1 MLLIFGGTTEGKQVI
16 QLMHE
21 LNQCYHYSTKT
32 KVDYTTD
39 GLGIY
44 RYGALDTVGLSAYIQ
59 QHHITQIIDAAHPF
73 ATTLHQTIADVSQS
87 LSIPVYRLERRHS
100 NRQEHPLIHYVDSY
114 ANALKLL
121 LEQFKEKK
129 LLALSGVQSIPR
141 LHTYW
146 KVYPTIFRIL
156 NRPSSI
162 AIAEKHQFPMEQLIL
177 AYPNKELE
185 KEIAI
190 YRKHQI
196 EVILTKE
203 SGNSGY
209 LTTKIDAALALD
221 IPILILK
228 KPTTP
233 TSFQV
238 ADNLELLKV
247 QLLQ

>member
-1 MLLIFGGTTEGKQVI
+1 MLLIFGGTTEGKQAI
-16 QLMHE
+16 QLMNE
-21 LNQCYHYSTKT
+21 LNQSYHYSTKT

-44 RYGALDTVGLSAYIQ
+44 RYGALDAVGLSTYIN
-59 QHHITQIIDAAHPF
+59 QHRITEIIDAAHPF
-73 ATTLHQTIADVSQS
+73 ATTLHQTIAEVSQS
-87 LSIPVYRLERRHS
+87 LSIPVYRLERMHT
-100 NRQEHPLIHYVDSY
+100 NRQEHSLIHYVDTY
-114 ANALKLL
+114 ADALELL
-121 LEQFKEKK
+121 SKRFSGKK

-141 LHTYW
+141 LNAYW
-146 KVYPTIFRIL
+146 KAYPTIFRIL

-162 AIAEKHQFPMEQLIL
+162 AIAEKHQFPMSQLIL

-190 YRKHQI
+190 YQEHQI

-209 LTTKIDAALALD
+209 LTTKINAALALD

-233 TSFQV
+233 ESFQV
-238 ADNLELLKV
+238 VDHLEKLKAK
-247 QLLQ
+247 LLQ